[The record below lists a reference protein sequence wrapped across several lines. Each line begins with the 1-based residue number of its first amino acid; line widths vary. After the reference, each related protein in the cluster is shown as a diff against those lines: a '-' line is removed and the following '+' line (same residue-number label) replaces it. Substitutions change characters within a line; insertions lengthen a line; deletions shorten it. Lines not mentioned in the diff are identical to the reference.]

1 MKKNPPA
8 FKPECLMCEAQSNGE
23 CRILAT
29 TSWLKQTDK
38 ECPFLATKERLQRD
52 FELRKKAIEEG
63 RVIPHQYG
71 NL

>member
-8 FKPECLMCEAQSNGE
+8 FKPECQICEMQQNGE
-23 CRILAT
+23 CRALAT
-29 TSWLKQTDK
+29 TSWLKDK

-71 NL
+71 

>member
-8 FKPECLMCEAQSNGE
+8 FKPECQICEMQSNGE
-23 CRILAT
+23 CRALAST
-29 TSWLKQTDK
+29 TWLKRRR
-38 ECPFLATKERLQRD
+38 ECPFLATRERLQRD

-71 NL
+71 

>member
-8 FKPECLMCEAQSNGE
+8 FKPECQFCEMQSNGE
-23 CRILAT
+23 CRALAST
-29 TSWLKQTDK
+29 TWLKRR
-38 ECPFLATKERLQRD
+38 ECPFLATRERLQRD

-71 NL
+71 

>member
-8 FKPECLMCEAQSNGE
+8 FKPECQMCEMQSNGE
-23 CRILAT
+23 CRALAT
-29 TSWLKQTDK
+29 TTWLRWRN
-38 ECPFLATKERLQRD
+38 ECPFLATRERLQRD

-71 NL
+71 

>member
-8 FKPECLMCEAQSNGE
+8 FKPECQICEMRQNGE
-23 CRILAT
+23 CRALAT
-29 TSWLKQTDK
+29 TSWLKDK

-71 NL
+71 